1 VSSPYS
7 FAVWPLRMAVFSLF
21 APYTPH
27 GNPELGHN
35 GTLSRDMEIQQKE
48 EEKEED
54 RKKEVD
60 CLISIRTSG

>member
-1 VSSPYS
+1 
-7 FAVWPLRMAVFSLF
+7 MAVFSLF